1 MLPPPF
7 FFPGFPFGR
16 FIFLPPVQPFGPQGV
31 PPLRSFVTGAALVVP
46 LFIKQNT
53 GLAFLASAGL
63 MLAIVIGREAW
74 PHRAVVGYV
83 WLLAGAAAGLIWVL
97 LFIHLTS
104 GLANYEHWTV
114 QYAVSRRMPRLA
126 DLLSVYQEHAQVP
139 WWVATFMAGALLF
152 WVIIY
157 LTRPLVFDT
166 FQAWNANL
174 RAFNKPLFTSR

>member
-1 MLPPPF
+1 MHTSAPTI
-7 FFPGFPFGR
+7 R
-16 FIFLPPVQPFGPQGV
+16 PQGGS
-31 PPLRSFVTGAALVVP
+31 PAP

-74 PHRAVVGYV
+74 HHRAVAGYV
-83 WLLAGAAAGLIWVL
+83 WLLAGAAAGLTWVL

-114 QYAVSRRMPRLA
+114 SYAVSRRMPRLA

-139 WWVATFMAGALLF
+139 WWVATYMAGALLLR
-152 WVIIY
+152 VNA
-157 LTRPLVFDT
+157 RGKRSLVF
-166 FQAWNANL
+166 L
-174 RAFNKPLFTSR
+174 SVSLM